1 MAVFQ
6 IVGRDRVGEL
16 TLEKLGAELDRIA
29 QKALFEAGG
38 IVADHVRAKL
48 EALPEDKQN
57 PKARYRYLQDG
68 ERFTGIPRHQKEDL
82 LDALGVTPPMLDQN
96 GNWNVKVGFESELA
110 PGRRGYGRQ
119 RTRTYPKGQP
129 LMMIARSVESGSSI
143 QPKMP
148 FFRPAVE
155 ESKQQAI
162 RAMNATVDL
171 EMIKIGKYF

>member
-6 IVGRDRVGEL
+6 IIGRDRVGEL

-38 IVADHVRAKL
+38 IVADSVRAKL
-48 EALPEDKQN
+48 ENLPEDEQD
-57 PKARYRYLQDG
+57 PKARYRYLGDG

-82 LDALGVTPPMLDQN
+82 LDALGVTPPMIDDN
-96 GNWNVKVGFESELA
+96 GDWNVKVGFESELA

-143 QPKMP
+143 QPKLP
-148 FFRPAVE
+148 FFRPGVE
-155 ESKQQAI
+155 QSKTAAI

-171 EMIKIGKYF
+171 ELIKLNK